1 MSVHEAVPRFW
12 RNKTKQI
19 IDNSKKN
26 YYKNMVKDSND
37 PKTLWKC
44 LHSLNPKVKNTPYEL
59 ATEDNNTTK
68 SKKCIADTFNNFF
81 TSCAEKLRDQGSYTP
96 VNKADFSNLSKFVKN
111 KLHKHEK
118 FSIPP
123 VNMNELFNEL
133 AKLDINKASG
143 MDNIGPKILRLSA
156 PFIASPL
163 TYIFNRMID
172 TGIYPSLLKNA
183 KVTPVF
189 KDGDKLLATNYRP
202 ISVLPTLSK
211 LIEKHVSNKMYKY
224 LSKLKLLHPTQSGF
238 RPQHSCQTAL
248 INIIDKWLQEMN
260 DGNLNLAIY

>member
-1 MSVHEAVPRFW
+1 
-12 RNKTKQI
+12 
-19 IDNSKKN
+19 
-26 YYKNMVKDSND
+26 
-37 PKTLWKC
+37 
-44 LHSLNPKVKNTPYEL
+44 
-59 ATEDNNTTK
+59 
-68 SKKCIADTFNNFF
+68 
-81 TSCAEKLRDQGSYTP
+81 
-96 VNKADFSNLSKFVKN
+96 
-111 KLHKHEK
+111 
-118 FSIPP
+118 
-123 VNMNELFNEL
+123 
-133 AKLDINKASG
+133 
-143 MDNIGPKILRLSA
+143 
-156 PFIASPL
+156 
-163 TYIFNRMID
+163 MID

-260 DGNLNLAIY
+260 DGNLNLAILLDFKKAFDLVDHDILCLKLKIYGFSEASVSFFKSYLNNRKQQ